1 MELTADDNM
10 IEQKRPSQSVKV
22 VTIVTVSQNKE
33 IINMQNDQ
41 AIPESQEVCDKL
53 LDMVGKPDNFHMCK
67 GMNVYDDRYRVNV
80 FVKEEVED
88 ITGHKLYID
97 KSYFCRYNGTDLT
110 IMS

>member
-1 MELTADDNM
+1 MQRN
-10 IEQKRPSQSVKV
+10 P
-22 VTIVTVSQNKE
+22 VSTETNGV
-33 IINMQNDQ
+33 I
-41 AIPESQEVCDKL
+41 CDKIL
-53 LDMVGKPDNFHMCK
+53 SIIGKPENLVTCK
-67 GMNVYDDRYRVNV
+67 AINLYGDRYRVNV